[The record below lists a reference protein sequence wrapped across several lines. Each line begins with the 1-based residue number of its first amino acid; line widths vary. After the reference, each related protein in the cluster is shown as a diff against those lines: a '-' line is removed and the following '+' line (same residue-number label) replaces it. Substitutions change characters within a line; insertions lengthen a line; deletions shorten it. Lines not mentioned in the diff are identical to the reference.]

1 MEIDSQPVEGNDF
14 FLDNIVDFPDIF
26 RSQSISFDLIF
37 KHSLKNL

>member
-1 MEIDSQPVEGNDF
+1 MEIDSQPVEGND